1 MTHDYFYRLQSHDRL
16 VNDLPTAVKLTN
28 QPLHFWAG
36 RGFVY
41 YKSVRSPSFLVLS

>member
-1 MTHDYFYRLQSHDRL
+1 MTHDYFYRLQSHNRP
-16 VNDLPTAVKLTN
+16 VNDLSTAVKLTN
-28 QPLHFWAG
+28 QLLRFWAD